1 MNGIKTN
8 IIDINMNTNM
18 NIDINIDLNIN
29 RNAKMK
35 KITLNVKMKKA
46 QRMKTTRSGNDDDIV
61 GAVAVKDIFPWDNFS
76 CPIHSALE
84 VSCHHHYQVI
94 VIGATFESEWA
105 KACLRCHVVPSVR
118 DDWFPEQAATT
129 DWSLEY
135 WGCDVR
141 GCCRFQRTLWGL
153 KESLIADYR
162 VEGL

>member
-61 GAVAVKDIFPWDNFS
+61 GAVAVKDIFP
-76 CPIHSALE
+76 
-84 VSCHHHYQVI
+84 
-94 VIGATFESEWA
+94 
-105 KACLRCHVVPSVR
+105 
-118 DDWFPEQAATT
+118 
-129 DWSLEY
+129 
-135 WGCDVR
+135 
-141 GCCRFQRTLWGL
+141 
-153 KESLIADYR
+153 
-162 VEGL
+162 